1 MLEKQVAVDKVEV
14 VEDGCVQVRQATRII
29 EDGAE
34 ISKSYHRWALAPGQ
48 NIADQ
53 DTRVQAICNAV
64 WTPEVIA
71 AFQAKQEAAR
81 QQSEAQRQAA

>member
-1 MLEKQVAVDKVEV
+1 MINKEVSIDKIEVLESGAV
-14 VEDGCVQVRQATRII
+14 QIRQATRII

-34 ISKSYHRWALAPGQ
+34 LSRSYHRWTLAPGQ

-53 DTRVQAICNAV
+53 EPRVQAICNTV

-71 AFQAKQEAAR
+71 AYQAKKEAAL
-81 QQSEAQRQAA
+81 QQINAG

>member
-1 MLEKQVAVDKVEV
+1 MLSKEVSIDKIEV
-14 VEDGCVQVRQATRII
+14 LESGTVQIRQATRII

-34 ISKSYHRWALAPGQ
+34 LSCSYHRWALAPGQ

-53 DTRVQAICNAV
+53 EPRVQAICNTV

-71 AFQAKQEAAR
+71 AYQAQKEATL
-81 QQSEAQRQAA
+81 QQFNAQRQAA

>member
-1 MLEKQVAVDKVEV
+1 MISKEV
-14 VEDGCVQVRQATRII
+14 VIDKIEVLESGTVQIRQVTKII

-34 ISKSYHRWALAPGQ
+34 LSRSFHRWALSPGQ

-53 DTRVQAICNAV
+53 DARVQAICNAV

-71 AFQAKQEAAR
+71 AFEASRLAALQASA
-81 QQSEAQRQAA
+81 S